1 MGGGKGRTTR
11 SSGLTRS
18 LGSLPLSPAGY
29 LKFLSHTIIDDYQS
43 LTCEEESIGSQTT
56 VHQPLYNQGRIV
68 ESKQLATCSGQFELI
83 ISKSKLHQTFHVVLV
98 GEMPYRNS
106 GTTDASQIHESRLF
120 SSTKSFPHQRDSLI
134 PQMGFLHCF
143 PQKLQHT
150 RARGDRDAD
159 VWRDASFSWIL
170 RQL

>member
-1 MGGGKGRTTR
+1 MIIDHSPARKKASGPRPLYTNPFTTR
-11 SSGLTRS
+11 VELSRANSS
-18 LGSLPLSPAGY
+18 PPAVDNLSSS
-29 LKFLSHTIIDDYQS
+29 FRNQS
-43 LTCEEESIGSQTT
+43 S
-56 VHQPLYNQGRIV
+56 
-68 ESKQLATCSGQFELI
+68 
-83 ISKSKLHQTFHVVLV
+83 LHQTFHVVLV

-106 GTTDASQIHESRLF
+106 RTTDASQIHESRLF

-134 PQMGFLHCF
+134 PQMGLPHCF

>member
-1 MGGGKGRTTR
+1 M
-11 SSGLTRS
+11 
-18 LGSLPLSPAGY
+18 
-29 LKFLSHTIIDDYQS
+29 IIDYQS
-43 LTCEEESIGSQTT
+43 LTCEEESIRSQTT
-56 VHQPLYNQGRIV
+56 VHQPLHNQGRIV

-106 GTTDASQIHESRLF
+106 GTTDASQIHEIRLF

-150 RARGDRDAD
+150 GAGGDRDAD